1 MYSVHVVK
9 LLHGAVVLLGVAMSF
24 TIYITSVFTSLV
36 MTVLAMDQMAFGDA
50 LTAST
55 YLAGAVLSAVTSI
68 AVANKVRK

>member
-1 MYSVHVVK
+1 
-9 LLHGAVVLLGVAMSF
+9 MSF